1 MLSTQNNKYSLKVSQ
16 PIDIINKNL
25 KYINNNSQYIN
36 NNSQY
41 INNIDSVDRI
51 DRYNFNNIDSV
62 DRIDR
67 YNFNNQYKSNSDN
80 ANYKLDFNKFDP
92 SKFSPPD
99 DWTLRLKTRIKNY
112 TDTNI
117 IINKNTNNYIDY
129 FFDNK

>member
-16 PIDIINKNL
+16 PIDIIN
-25 KYINNNSQYIN
+25 NNSQYI
-36 NNSQY
+36 
-41 INNIDSVDRI
+41 
-51 DRYNFNNIDSV
+51 NNIDSV